1 MLRRLIA
8 SLVGVGVL
16 AYGGTIAFL
25 THFDHVT
32 APELPAASPTLKDPV
47 ALAAFNAVRES
58 RCDYCHAV
66 GRDLPF
72 YFKLPIAK
80 QVMEKDLH
88 EGLRHF
94 RIEPVLEAFKD
105 GKPPTEEQLSRI
117 EEVITQNRMP
127 PSMYLLMHWHA
138 HLSDGERQAVLKWV
152 EDTRRKYYA
161 NTGAASQFA
170 GEPIRPVP
178 ESVPVDAAKVALGRK
193 LFFDKNLSGDGTLN
207 CASCHD
213 LNHGGVDH
221 LVTATGIG
229 GQKGPINVP
238 TVYDAYFKIAQ
249 FWNGRADDLAAQAAG
264 PVMNPVEMG
273 SHDWAGVAQK
283 LATNPEYAPMFQSA
297 FGTDAAMDQNTITS
311 AIAEF
316 EKTLITPDSPF
327 DDYLKGNTS
336 ALSEQAKRGYEKFKS
351 IGCSGCHSGIAVG
364 GGAYEA
370 MGLEGDYFKD
380 RGGKLTA
387 ADEGRYDVTHKDE
400 DHFRFVVPTLRNI
413 DQSAPYF
420 HDGSAKTLDDAVRKM
435 AKYQTPDAAIS
446 DQDVSDIVAFLK
458 SLTGKY
464 EGHSL
469 ADMGQPAAAQ

>member
-8 SLVGVGVL
+8 SLVGAGVL

-32 APELPAASPTLKDPV
+32 APELPATSPTKQDPV
-47 ALAAFNAVRES
+47 ALAAFNALREA
-58 RCDYCHAV
+58 RCDYCHAT

-72 YFKLPIAK
+72 YFKVPVANQL
-80 QVMEKDLH
+80 MEKDLH

-94 RIEPVLEAFKD
+94 RIEPVLAAFD
-105 GKPPTEEQLSRI
+105 QGKPPTEEQLSRI

-127 PSMYLLMHWHA
+127 PTMYLLMHWHA
-138 HLSDGERQAVLKWV
+138 HLSDAERQSILHWV
-152 EDTRRKYYA
+152 EETRRKYYA
-161 NTGAASQFA
+161 DTGAAEKFA
-170 GEPIRPVP
+170 AEPVRPVP
-178 ESVPVDAAKVALGRK
+178 ESVPVDAAKVALGRQ
-193 LFFDKNLSGDGTLN
+193 LFFDKTLSGDGTLN

-221 LVTATGIG
+221 LTTATGIG

-238 TVYDAYFKIAQ
+238 TVYDAYFKVAQ
-249 FWNGRADDLAAQAAG
+249 FWNGRAADLAEQAGG

-273 SHDWAGVAQK
+273 SHDWPGVAAK
-283 LATNPEYAPMFQSA
+283 LQTNPEYTELFQSA
-297 FGTDAAMDQNTITS
+297 FGPNASIDQNTITT

-327 DDYLKGNTS
+327 DEYLKGNATAIS
-336 ALSEQAKRGYEKFKS
+336 DQAKRGYETFKR
-351 IGCSGCHSGIAVG
+351 IGCSGCHSGIALG

-380 RGGKLTA
+380 RGGKVTD
-387 ADEGRYDVTHKDE
+387 ADEGRYAVTHNND
-400 DHFRFVVPTLRNI
+400 DRFRFVVPTLRNI
-413 DQSAPYF
+413 DQTAPYF
-420 HDGSAKTLDDAVRKM
+420 HDGSAKTLDEAVRKM
-435 AKYQTPDAAIS
+435 ARYQTPDHDIT

-458 SLTGKY
+458 TLTGKY
-464 EGHSL
+464 EGRSL
-469 ADMGQPAAAQ
+469 ADMAK